1 MSVSSRPHRIP
12 RKPVP
17 SVDSNLLSAFSTS
30 SALNTTFTSAI
41 PPQALPFN
49 LDQPPPSPG
58 SRIPA
63 LISCSSP
70 AVGRFPSHLP
80 VPPAPSSSVLAPFS
94 GCLSDDAGKK
104 RPRSSNDN
112 ATTSQ
117 SRPNAFSLLK
127 GPVKAALAAGKHRDI
142 SIQHRAQTRVS
153 LSTPPPCSPSLT
165 TGSNTVSYMPSASS
179 SSLGFDHN
187 FALPPLT
194 FDMDFAD
201 RNNSFCSEA
210 AKSVWSDESSISQ
223 RTATGRPRLFS
234 YPPVTP
240 SPALTTPPFSEFGLP
255 STTQLQLSRFLY
267 VISESGIRVKFGDL
281 WQGQKTV
288 VIFIRHF
295 WCPLCQ
301 DYMFSISR
309 NVSPAVL
316 EDAGVK
322 VVVISNGSYEMI
334 KSYRSI
340 FRAPFEIY
348 TDPTLQVYTML
359 GMTRKT
365 PEKSPESPNGTYVR
379 HGFMSGF
386 GMVLKNAVKS
396 GMPFWAN
403 GGDIG
408 QLGGEFV
415 FGPGLVCTYAHR
427 MTTTRSHVP
436 ILRVLQAAGVDMITP
451 LRRNRSFSG
460 RSFLPM
466 TEEELEIWRQRR
478 RNQLSVIKGKRQ
490 ERRGGSMWCSNASF
504 STLPTISQSGRSSS
518 SADETSTVQR
528 PRYVASSFV
537 SARSQFSAGPSS
549 APATY
554 TVKDAATSTPDFD
567 ESDSEYLSSRPH
579 SLYSYETGSSDDDD
593 QSVHSIARSIFMES
607 ILNITSHNTISML
620 AEPSKDCFAP
630 EPLPPIPPQ
639 QVMIRSPRR
648 IESREDAFFTGANLF
663 MVW

>member
-1 MSVSSRPHRIP
+1 MSSPLINLLQTFQAALGSTRFPVTSASIFLHLPIVLIASQDRLKAPSNSTVNFATASLMSVSSRPHRIP

-295 WCPLCQ
+295 WLAFRCLLNRCCLPDEL
-301 DYMFSISR
+301 
-309 NVSPAVL
+309 
-316 EDAGVK
+316 
-322 VVVISNGSYEMI
+322 
-334 KSYRSI
+334 RS
-340 FRAPFEIY
+340 
-348 TDPTLQVYTML
+348 
-359 GMTRKT
+359 
-365 PEKSPESPNGTYVR
+365 
-379 HGFMSGF
+379 
-386 GMVLKNAVKS
+386 
-396 GMPFWAN
+396 
-403 GGDIG
+403 
-408 QLGGEFV
+408 
-415 FGPGLVCTYAHR
+415 
-427 MTTTRSHVP
+427 
-436 ILRVLQAAGVDMITP
+436 
-451 LRRNRSFSG
+451 
-460 RSFLPM
+460 
-466 TEEELEIWRQRR
+466 
-478 RNQLSVIKGKRQ
+478 
-490 ERRGGSMWCSNASF
+490 
-504 STLPTISQSGRSSS
+504 
-518 SADETSTVQR
+518 
-528 PRYVASSFV
+528 
-537 SARSQFSAGPSS
+537 
-549 APATY
+549 
-554 TVKDAATSTPDFD
+554 
-567 ESDSEYLSSRPH
+567 
-579 SLYSYETGSSDDDD
+579 
-593 QSVHSIARSIFMES
+593 
-607 ILNITSHNTISML
+607 
-620 AEPSKDCFAP
+620 
-630 EPLPPIPPQ
+630 
-639 QVMIRSPRR
+639 
-648 IESREDAFFTGANLF
+648 
-663 MVW
+663 